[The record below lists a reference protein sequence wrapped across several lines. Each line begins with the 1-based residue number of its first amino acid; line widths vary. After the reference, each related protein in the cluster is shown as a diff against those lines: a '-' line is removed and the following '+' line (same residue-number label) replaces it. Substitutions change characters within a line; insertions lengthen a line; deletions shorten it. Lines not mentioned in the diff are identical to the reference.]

1 MSKRLSIDNVLL
13 VVILLAVIS
22 AVVVVCIAINSHT
35 PKSLVHKITYETP
48 SGWVTVDGITDC
60 ITSTNRIWF
69 LRPSDGTGITINGN
83 YILET
88 IIKENKQ

>member
-22 AVVVVCIAINSHT
+22 IVVVVCIAFNSHT
-35 PKSLVHKITYETP
+35 PQALVHKITYETP

-60 ITSTNRIWF
+60 VKNTNSIWF
-69 LRPSDGTGITINGN
+69 RRPSDGAGITISGN
-83 YILET
+83 YIVET
-88 IIKENKQ
+88 ITKENKQ